1 MLGNFIMGFE
11 HIFTLEILA
20 MVIIGTIL
28 GNIFGSTP
36 GITTSMGIA
45 LLLPVTFEMSIVPAV
60 ALIIGL
66 YVGGTTAGF
75 IPAIL
80 LNIPGTPGSIAT
92 IFDGYPM
99 AQRGDAGKALGIGI
113 ISSFIGGMLSLV
125 VLFTLAPVLA
135 QFALR
140 FGPIEY
146 FSIVV
151 LTFVLIA
158 SLSGNSLLKGMIAA
172 LMGVILTT
180 IGMSPIDGAFRYT
193 FGIHMLIGGIHLM
206 PVLIG
211 VYAVT
216 EVLKIAEFDAPLAKP
231 VEYKMRGFGL
241 SLKEAKSQ
249 IFNWLRSAI
258 IGIGVGILPGIG
270 ANVSNVIAYT
280 AAKNQSKYPEKFGT
294 GIIDGVVASETSN
307 NGVTGSAMI
316 PVLTMGIPADAGTAM
331 LLAAMMIQGVQPGPL
346 LFTTNPLL
354 IYSIFALLIISNL
367 VMISSLYFGMRLFVK
382 VLRVPKHVLMP
393 IILVVCC
400 VGAFSISHR
409 LFDVGSLIAVAL
421 LAYGMIKFDYP
432 LAPLVL
438 GFVLGDLFEVNLR
451 RGLMVTRNNFFG
463 FFESPIAMVVFIIFA
478 IVVFFTIKKQLKL
491 GKKLNPKHNNGGA
504 ENESK

>member
-1 MLGNFIMGFE
+1 MLSNFMMGFE
-11 HIFTLEILA
+11 HILTFEIIA
-20 MVIIGTIL
+20 MVVLGTIL
-28 GNIFGSTP
+28 GNIFGSIP
-36 GITTSMGIA
+36 GITTGMGIA
-45 LLLPVTFEMSIVPAV
+45 LVLPITFGMTIVPAI
-60 ALIIGL
+60 ALIVGM

-80 LNIPGTPGSIAT
+80 LNIPGTPGSLAT

-99 AQRGDAGKALGIGI
+99 AQRGEAGKAIGI
-113 ISSFIGGMLSLV
+113 SILSSFIGGMLSLV

-135 QFALR
+135 RFALR

-158 SLSGNSLLKGMIAA
+158 SLSGNSLIKGMISA
-172 LMGVILTT
+172 LLGVILTT

-193 FGIHMLIGGIHLM
+193 FGIHMLIGGIHLL

-211 VYAVT
+211 VYALT
-216 EVLKIAEFDAPLAKP
+216 EVLKIAEFDSPLAKP
-231 VEYKMRGFGL
+231 GEYKMKGFGL
-241 SLKEAKSQ
+241 SWGEAKSQ
-249 IFNWLRSAI
+249 IFNWLRSATV
-258 IGIGVGILPGIG
+258 GIGVGILPGIG
-270 ANVSNVIAYT
+270 ANVSNIISYT

-294 GIIDGVVASETSN
+294 GIIDGVIASETSN

-316 PVLTMGIPADAGTAM
+316 PVLTMGIPADVGTAM
-331 LLAAMMIQGVQPGPL
+331 LMAAMMIHGVQPGPL
-346 LFTTNPLL
+346 LFTNNPLL
-354 IYSIFALLIISNL
+354 VYSIFALLIISNF

-382 VLRVPKHVLMP
+382 VLLVPKYILMP
-393 IILVVCC
+393 IILVICC
-400 VGAFSISHR
+400 VGAFSIAHR
-409 LFDVGSLIAVAL
+409 LFDVGSLVAIAL

-451 RGLMVTRNNFFG
+451 RGLQVTRGNFLG
-463 FFESPIAMVVFIIFA
+463 FFESPIALVVFIIFG
-478 IVVFFTIKKQLKL
+478 IVVFLEVRKQLKL
-491 GKKLNPKHNNGGA
+491 RRKPSSNQNTGEGQ
-504 ENESK
+504 NESK